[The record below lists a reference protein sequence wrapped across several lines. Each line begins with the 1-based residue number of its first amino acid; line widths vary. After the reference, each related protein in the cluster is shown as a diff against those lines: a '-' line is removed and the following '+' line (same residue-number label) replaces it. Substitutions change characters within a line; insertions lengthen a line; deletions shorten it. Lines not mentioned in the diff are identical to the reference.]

1 LGEDAACDFSQN
13 RSPWDGQ
20 EDIMLTIVMSGGAN
34 FGAMQAGALQVLIE
48 SGLQPKMAVGTS
60 AGALNSIYLASD
72 PSPEGMQRLLDA
84 WRSIGPK
91 EVGMPKILTVVRR
104 LLTGQAGLIP
114 SEPLANFLNGHFP
127 PGVTTFGQLTLL
139 HGIQAYTVAA
149 CLETAK
155 TVVFGDN
162 DDDGLIDGAMS
173 STAVPPFYPP
183 WKVGGYRYLDGGITE
198 KLPLLPAIER
208 GATQI
213 IALDIYSAMGSLEMA
228 KSMITL
234 TGYSLSIMTENQAE
248 REIAAAKATGV
259 ALRVIKLFPP
269 ADIDFW
275 DYDAVERL
283 IEAGKQQAREA
294 IEKEPIRLAPQLPMR
309 VRKSVAS
316 LIKRVFG

>member
-1 LGEDAACDFSQN
+1 
-13 RSPWDGQ
+13 
-20 EDIMLTIVMSGGAN
+20 MLAIVMSGGAN

-72 PSPEGMQRLLDA
+72 PSPVGMENLLDA

-91 EVGMPKILTVVRR
+91 EVGMPKILTIVRR

-127 PGVTTFGQLTLL
+127 PGVITFGQLARL
-139 HGIQAYTVAA
+139 HGIRAYTVAV

-162 DDDGLIDGAMS
+162 DADGLIDGAMS
-173 STAVPPFYPP
+173 SSAVPPFYSA
-183 WKVGGYRYLDGGITE
+183 WKVGSYRYLDGGVTE

-213 IALDIYSAMGSLEMA
+213 VALDIYSAMGSLEMA
-228 KSMITL
+228 KSMVTL
-234 TGYSLSIMTENQAE
+234 TGYSLSIMTENQTE
-248 REIAAAKATGV
+248 REIAAAKGTGV
-259 ALRVIKLFPP
+259 ALRVIKLYPP

-275 DYDAVERL
+275 NYDEVERL
-283 IEAGKQQAREA
+283 IEAGKQQAKEA
-294 IEKEPIRLAPQLPMR
+294 IEKEPIRLAAKFPVR
-309 VRKSVAS
+309 VRKSVAGI
-316 LIKRVFG
+316 IKRVFK